1 MKFLPFIFISF
12 LTIRDILASFVKI
25 PVVILIAVALDA
37 ITLGIIHICQLTTF
51 TGAT

>member
-25 PVVILIAVALDA
+25 PVVILHNSSLCLTPLHLALSIYA
-37 ITLGIIHICQLTTF
+37 S
-51 TGAT
+51 